1 MTETY
6 SGRTTFGDINFT
18 PDQIEEY
25 KEAFEAFDIDGDGT
39 ITSQVYL
46 HTQSYSYV
54 AFPKPYNK

>member
-39 ITSQVYL
+39 ITTQVRSPWL
-46 HTQSYSYV
+46 FYV
-54 AFPKPYNK
+54 QLNH